1 VNFDTTQTGTEVDG
15 DHEVAEMKIRY
26 DAKLKSE
33 EETAHQLMHLHAVM
47 TKAHDTLIKDSNQQ
61 KVEIKRLRD
70 KEARLY
76 ETIHSLEKD
85 IQSHKKEIREREET
99 ITDKEKRIFE
109 LKKKNQVSNGLESS
123 QLWLYARYLAP
134 WVKFMFAGNFPHL
147 RVTLSA
153 HGAACSS
160 ANE

>member
-1 VNFDTTQTGTEVDG
+1 MSFDATQNDTEVDG

-26 DAKLKSE
+26 DSKLKLE
-33 EETAHQLMHLHAVM
+33 EETALQLMQLHAGM
-47 TKAHDTLIKDSNQQ
+47 TKTHDTLVKDSNQQ

-109 LKKKNQVSNGLESS
+109 LKKKNQV
-123 QLWLYARYLAP
+123 
-134 WVKFMFAGNFPHL
+134 
-147 RVTLSA
+147 
-153 HGAACSS
+153 
-160 ANE
+160 

>member
-1 VNFDTTQTGTEVDG
+1 MGFDSTQHDTEVDG

-26 DAKLKSE
+26 DAKLKLE
-33 EETAHQLMHLHAVM
+33 EETALQLMHLHAVM
-47 TKAHDTLIKDSNQQ
+47 TKAHDTLVKDSNQQ

-109 LKKKNQVSNGLESS
+109 LKKKNQVSLFCIVWTRARFYISNTNG
-123 QLWLYARYLAP
+123 RRC
-134 WVKFMFAGNFPHL
+134 KFLGTFIYFLFFVLVL
-147 RVTLSA
+147 RVVL
-153 HGAACSS
+153 
-160 ANE
+160 

>member
-1 VNFDTTQTGTEVDG
+1 MAFDATQTDTEVDG

-26 DAKLKSE
+26 DGKLKQE
-33 EETAHQLMHLHAVM
+33 EETALQLMHLHAVM
-47 TKAHDTLIKDSNQQ
+47 TKTHDTLVKDSNQQ

-109 LKKKNQVSNGLESS
+109 LKKKNQVCFLYVL
-123 QLWLYARYLAP
+123 LWE
-134 WVKFMFAGNFPHL
+134 
-147 RVTLSA
+147 TLLM
-153 HGAACSS
+153 
-160 ANE
+160 

>member
-1 VNFDTTQTGTEVDG
+1 
-15 DHEVAEMKIRY
+15 MKIRY
-26 DAKLKSE
+26 DAKLKLE
-33 EETAHQLMHLHAVM
+33 EETALQLMQLHAVM
-47 TKAHDTLIKDSNQQ
+47 TKTHDTLVKDSNQQ

-109 LKKKNQVSNGLESS
+109 LKKKNQVRL
-123 QLWLYARYLAP
+123 
-134 WVKFMFAGNFPHL
+134 FPIIFYFL
-147 RVTLSA
+147 IFGCATFV
-153 HGAACSS
+153 C
-160 ANE
+160 

>member
-1 VNFDTTQTGTEVDG
+1 VQVKFDATQGETEVDG

-26 DAKLKSE
+26 DAKLKLE
-33 EETAHQLMHLHAVM
+33 EETALQLMHTHAVM
-47 TKAHDTLIKDSNQQ
+47 TKAHDALIKDSNQQ

-70 KEARLY
+70 KESRLF

-109 LKKKNQVSNGLESS
+109 LKKKNQVHRLCT
-123 QLWLYARYLAP
+123 YRLA
-134 WVKFMFAGNFPHL
+134 L
-147 RVTLSA
+147 RS
-153 HGAACSS
+153 CCP
-160 ANE
+160 

>member
-1 VNFDTTQTGTEVDG
+1 
-15 DHEVAEMKIRY
+15 MKIRY
-26 DAKLKSE
+26 DAKLKQE
-33 EETAHQLMHLHAVM
+33 EETALQLMHMHAVM
-47 TKAHDTLIKDSNQQ
+47 TKAQDTLIKDSNQQ

-109 LKKKNQVSNGLESS
+109 LKKKNQVRTSS
-123 QLWLYARYLAP
+123 FLFDATWAIFALLYTC
-134 WVKFMFAGNFPHL
+134 V
-147 RVTLSA
+147 S
-153 HGAACSS
+153 
-160 ANE
+160 

>member
-1 VNFDTTQTGTEVDG
+1 
-15 DHEVAEMKIRY
+15 MKIRY
-26 DAKLKSE
+26 DAKLKLE
-33 EETAHQLMHLHAVM
+33 EETALQLMQMHAVM

-70 KEARLY
+70 KESRLY

-109 LKKKNQVSNGLESS
+109 LKKKNQVSFL
-123 QLWLYARYLAP
+123 LAP
-134 WVKFMFAGNFPHL
+134 VCSCLGTVNQTLATFCFLIILTIFLPHFTPA
-147 RVTLSA
+147 RRSWR
-153 HGAACSS
+153 SS
-160 ANE
+160 ASCWITRSKS